1 MTDIE
6 TLSSRIAYENRWMRV
21 REHAIRY
28 RDGAPGIYGVV
39 EKPNF
44 VVVVPLESDGSIH
57 LVEQYRYPVGRRMW
71 ELPQGA
77 WEQRP
82 DAVPL
87 EVARGELR
95 EETGLDA
102 AEIIHVGHLL
112 QAPGYAT
119 QEYDIYLARN
129 LRRIEAALEP
139 TEQDLITRAF
149 PAAAVIDMVLNGV
162 IQDASSIAA
171 LGLLRL
177 KGLL

>member
-1 MTDIE
+1 MTDIQ
-6 TLSSRIAYENRWMRV
+6 TLSTRIAYENRWMRV
-21 REHAIRY
+21 REDAIRY
-28 RDGAPGIYGVV
+28 RDGSPGIYGVV

-44 VVVVPLESDGSIH
+44 VVVVAVEPDGSIH
-57 LVEQYRYPVGRRMW
+57 LVEQHRYPVGRRMW

-82 DAVPL
+82 DADPIA
-87 EVARGELR
+87 VARGELR

-102 AEIIHVGHLL
+102 AEILHVGHLL

-119 QEYDIYLARN
+119 QEYDIYLARG
-129 LRRIEAALEP
+129 LTRSTAALEH

-149 PAAAVIDMVLNGV
+149 PGAEVLDLVVTGV

-171 LGLLRL
+171 LGLMKL